1 MEESQETADT
11 SESESVVVI
20 PDQRLQGRG
29 RNEFF
34 SLGIHTQA
42 ELDRIQNLPLHVRRS
57 NVRRIRSKRM
67 LKKGEL
73 SLLYMRELA
82 HNWLV
87 KNQVGLTIEEYLKDV
102 GFKGS

>member
-42 ELDRIQNLPLHVRRS
+42 ELDRIQN
-57 NVRRIRSKRM
+57 
-67 LKKGEL
+67 
-73 SLLYMRELA
+73 
-82 HNWLV
+82 
-87 KNQVGLTIEEYLKDV
+87 
-102 GFKGS
+102 